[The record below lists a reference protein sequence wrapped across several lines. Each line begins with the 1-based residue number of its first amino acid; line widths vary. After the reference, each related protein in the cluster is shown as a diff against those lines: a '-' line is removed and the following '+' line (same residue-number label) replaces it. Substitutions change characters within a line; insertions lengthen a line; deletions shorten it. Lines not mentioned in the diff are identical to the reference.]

1 MGINE
6 QKLKYL
12 WINILRGFLLIAKVF
27 YELCHIKACGI
38 SGKQP
43 LGERRLGGIIYKK
56 KRANGPV
63 SDFSLA
69 KAGRYHRNASVP
81 ADF

>member
-1 MGINE
+1 MN
-6 QKLKYL
+6 KYSQ
-12 WINILRGFLLIAKVF
+12 GFLVIAKVF
-27 YELCHIKACGI
+27 YVFFCVKACDI

-43 LGERRLGGIIYKK
+43 LGEGRSGGVIYKK
-56 KRANGPV
+56 KRANGSV

-81 ADF
+81 AEL